1 MQSLNKQLFQRS
13 YLLNTRIILFT
24 IGKLLM
30 GLSVAMLVPL
40 IATFS
45 FGEND
50 WIAFIIPAIFTFATG
65 FFLSK
70 IFASNAD
77 MSTREGFSIVALV
90 WVVFTIFGALPYVFV
105 GHSYTDAFFQT
116 MSGFT
121 TTGSNVFRDIA
132 SHSKGILLWGNI
144 TQWIGGMGIIVMS
157 LAILPVLGIG
167 GMQLFRAEVPGPV
180 SDKLTPRIRD
190 TAKILYQTYI
200 FLTLV
205 ECLLLWIAGMDFFSA
220 VCHSLSTLSSG
231 GFSPHNASVAHHD
244 SSWIHFI
251 IIVFM
256 LASGVNF
263 ALHYQFSRLKFSSI
277 WTDTEFK
284 SYLFFTMSVVFLLV
298 AILFFKGIYIDLFI
312 CVRDVLFTTIAL
324 ITGTGFAT
332 VDYEQWPIVCQAILF
347 CLFFTGGCAGSTTGG
362 IKIIRL
368 VIFCK
373 FAYQQINQL
382 IHPQAILNLKVNR
395 QMVKDNVIKGVL
407 GFFILYA
414 LSFMIGT
421 VLMASTGL
429 DLVSASAATATC
441 LGNIGPAFGSIGPTD
456 NFADIS
462 DFGKWVLAFLM
473 LLGRLELFTVLVLF
487 TPTFWRD

>member
-1 MQSLNKQLFQRS
+1 
-13 YLLNTRIILFT
+13 
-24 IGKLLM
+24 
-30 GLSVAMLVPL
+30 
-40 IATFS
+40 
-45 FGEND
+45 
-50 WIAFIIPAIFTFATG
+50 
-65 FFLSK
+65 
-70 IFASNAD
+70 
-77 MSTREGFSIVALV
+77 
-90 WVVFTIFGALPYVFV
+90 
-105 GHSYTDAFFQT
+105 
-116 MSGFT
+116 
-121 TTGSNVFRDIA
+121 
-132 SHSKGILLWGNI
+132 
-144 TQWIGGMGIIVMS
+144 
-157 LAILPVLGIG
+157 
-167 GMQLFRAEVPGPV
+167 
-180 SDKLTPRIRD
+180 
-190 TAKILYQTYI
+190 
-200 FLTLV
+200 
-205 ECLLLWIAGMDFFSA
+205 
-220 VCHSLSTLSSG
+220 
-231 GFSPHNASVAHHD
+231 
-244 SSWIHFI
+244 
-251 IIVFM
+251 M

-284 SYLFFTMSVVFLLV
+284 SYLFFIISVVSLLV
-298 AILFFKGIYIDLFI
+298 AILFFKGIYIDLFL

-429 DLVSASAATATC
+429 DLISASAATATC